1 MECPG
6 YLGRIPLYHR
16 IVHPLFASTLCK
28 EITYICPVCN
38 KYNKSNNSKSVCRKK
53 RIIPASFSLH
63 KKSVANNSEI
73 KIRSKKK
80 NDKKTYSE
88 YGFSF
93 GNQKLMIDE
102 MYELICSS
110 DFTDD
115 PSIQKKMEKAFI
127 KNIPVLPINMRPSIK
142 YSSNITIHNN
152 LTTLYIRL
160 LYLNYQ
166 YRNEN
171 FYIVIVPNIDTPLD
185 TVLIPKE
192 FTDQP
197 ILFG

>member
-1 MECPG
+1 
-6 YLGRIPLYHR
+6 
-16 IVHPLFASTLCK
+16 
-28 EITYICPVCN
+28 
-38 KYNKSNNSKSVCRKK
+38 
-53 RIIPASFSLH
+53 
-63 KKSVANNSEI
+63 
-73 KIRSKKK
+73 
-80 NDKKTYSE
+80 
-88 YGFSF
+88 
-93 GNQKLMIDE
+93 
-102 MYELICSS
+102 MYELICLS

-115 PSIQKKMEKAFI
+115 TSMQKKMKKAFI
-127 KNIPVLPINMRPSIK
+127 KNIQVLPINLRSSIK
-142 YSSNITIHNN
+142 DSSNITIHNN